1 MKLFAVVF
9 LFFSFNCCF
18 SQDTNVFLEK
28 KYIDSSKDTLLY
40 RFHEIDNPQKKFP
53 LVVFFHGA
61 GERGNDNKKQLEV
74 GIHILA
80 NTQNRAKYPC
90 YILAAQCPDNLK
102 WVNTDWTADSHNFS
116 ENPSKPMKQVIE
128 LIDILLKKY
137 SIDPKRIY
145 VIGLSMGGFA
155 VWDIISRFPNKFAAA
170 VPICGGG
177 DEKKAKSLSKIPIW
191 VFHGE
196 KDKVVKTL
204 RSRNMVTALKKAG
217 GNPKYTE
224 YKDVGHNCWGKTFN
238 DDNLYKWLFLQSKK

>member
-1 MKLFAVVF
+1 MRIFALAIF
-9 LFFSFNCCF
+9 LFFLGNVF
-18 SQDTNVFLEK
+18 SQDSDFFKEK
-28 KYIDSSKDTLLY
+28 KFLDSSNDTLLY
-40 RFHEIDNPQKKFP
+40 RFHEINNPNKKYP
-53 LVVFFHGA
+53 IVIFFHGA
-61 GERGNDNKKQLEV
+61 GERGKDNKKQLEV

-80 NTQNRAKYPC
+80 NAQNRVKYPC
-90 YILAAQCPDNLK
+90 YILAAQCPDDFK
-102 WVNTDWTADSHNFS
+102 WVNTDWTADSHTFS
-116 ENPSKPMKQVIE
+116 EAPSKPMKQVIE

-137 SIDPKRIY
+137 SIDQKRIY

-177 DEKKAKSLSKIPIW
+177 DEKKAKSLTKIPIW

-204 RSRNMVTALKKAG
+204 RSRNMVNAIKKAG